1 MASQREKTTKN
12 KLKKIEDE
20 INKLAEIMV
29 NSEET
34 AKEQAESEKL
44 AILQQFSKKR
54 LKQLQSIAIRFPKLT
69 NLEHNP
75 KFKQAIN

>member
-34 AKEQAESEKL
+34 AKE
-44 AILQQFSKKR
+44 
-54 LKQLQSIAIRFPKLT
+54 
-69 NLEHNP
+69 
-75 KFKQAIN
+75 